1 MRALCKN
8 IEQYFY
14 IIIVCIA
21 FLGFLFPD
29 VFSWIT
35 SCVKQMLGGIMF
47 CMGATLTFKDFKQV
61 VKTPKLI
68 GLGILLQ
75 YTCMPLLAFTI
86 SKVLQ
91 LPTEQLMGMVI
102 VGSCPGGTS
111 SNLITYLSKG
121 NVALSVTITLC
132 STMLA
137 PLLTPL
143 ILFGLLA
150 EDMPIDALTLMK
162 SVFWI
167 VVFPII
173 DALVIRHFF
182 EKQFQ
187 KVAFIFP
194 SLAILLISFLVAFIV
209 GINKDLLLTLP
220 LILFLA
226 IILHNSL
233 GYTLGYHVTKLFGF
247 SKKEARTIAVE
258 VGMQNSGLGLALA
271 NQFFSA
277 MAALPSALF
286 SIWHNLSG
294 VILAKVWTSSEE

>member
-1 MRALCKN
+1 MRALCKS
-8 IEQYFY
+8 IETYFY
-14 IIIVCIA
+14 IIIVLIA
-21 FLGFLFPD
+21 FLGFLFPNL
-29 VFSWIT
+29 FSWIKPY
-35 SCVKQMLGGIMF
+35 VKQMLGAIMF
-47 CMGATLTFKDFKQV
+47 CMGATLTLKDFKQV
-61 VKTPKLI
+61 LKTPKLI
-68 GLGILLQ
+68 GVGILLQ
-75 YTCMPLLAFTI
+75 YTCMPLLAFAI

-91 LPTEQLMGMVI
+91 LPTEQLIGMVI

-111 SNLITYLSKG
+111 SNLITFLSKG

-132 STMLA
+132 STILA

-150 EDMPIDALTLMK
+150 EEMPIDAITLMK

-167 VVFPII
+167 VVFPIV

-187 KVAFIFP
+187 KIVFIFP
-194 SLAILLISFLVAFIV
+194 SLAILIISFLVAFIV
-209 GINKDLLLTLP
+209 GVNKSLLITLP
-220 LILFLA
+220 VILFLA
-226 IILHNSL
+226 IVFHNGL
-233 GYTLGYHVTKLFGF
+233 GYALGYYVSKLLGF
-247 SKKEARTIAVE
+247 NKRDARTIAVE

-277 MAALPSALF
+277 VVALPSALF

-294 VILAKVWTSSEE
+294 VILAKIWTSSKD